1 MDETNI
7 ILLTVYGSVL
17 TLLFVCTALACRNNM
32 LRTYE
37 PLLRN

>member
-17 TLLFVCTALACRNNM
+17 TLLFVCTALACRTNLM
-32 LRTYE
+32 RTHE
-37 PLLRN
+37 PLL